1 MALRIPKN
9 QTITKYTSGGEYVIA
24 KTGVRYQGYYCEV
37 GGNIYTEKEYNP
49 SSSLLLTTTTSENY
63 NQLLSNPNASIYS
76 AISNVKVPPI
86 QSIQSYTY
94 NSNFSINNFVSEG
107 FITPTQITR
116 YFIKKVNSK
125 DIKEVNQT
133 IFNNFISTPLYIG
146 TTVLFIITSPG
157 NSGTPQNLYEAEK
170 IIPGITEFLYSNSY
184 KGDPNL

>member
-1 MALRIPKN
+1 MALRIPNN

-24 KTGVRYQGYYCEV
+24 KTGARYQGYYCEV

-63 NQLLSNPNASIYS
+63 NQLLSKSSTFIYS
-76 AISNVKVPPI
+76 AISNIKVPPT
-86 QSIQSYTY
+86 QPIQSYTY
-94 NSNFSINNFVSEG
+94 NSNSFINNFVSEG
-107 FITPTQITR
+107 FITPTQVTR

-125 DIKEVNQT
+125 DIKEVNQST
-133 IFNNFISTPLYIG
+133 FNKFTSDPLYVG

-170 IIPGITEFLYSNSY
+170 IIPGITDFLYSNSY